1 MTATSIDPESA
12 SAPGPDRLDL
22 DTRLVAAG
30 PGRFELV
37 RPIDAG
43 WWVVNGPNGGYIAAL
58 LQRAMNE
65 TVADGER
72 IPRSLT
78 VHYTSPPIE
87 GPAEIETEV
96 LRSGR
101 SLSSV
106 TARLVQDGKLRAFA
120 VAAISKT
127 RPGEGFVDLVMPEA
141 PPAADLEPFES
152 FLPIHERYD
161 IRFLPGSGRD
171 AGSDHAQTAGWIR
184 LAERGRPLDALLLT
198 GYADALPPA
207 VFALA
212 GGIDRFG
219 PVPTVDLTVHFR
231 SPEVWGRIGPEDHCL
246 AVFRTRLKDG
256 AFLEEDGEIWSADGH
271 LLALSRQLAIGLS

>member
-1 MTATSIDPESA
+1 MTPTSDPTA
-12 SAPGPDRLDL
+12 ADHLDL

-30 PGRFELV
+30 PGRFTLE
-37 RPIDAG
+37 RPVDSS

-58 LQRAMNE
+58 LLRAMQE
-65 TVADGER
+65 TVGDDAR

-78 VHYTSPPIE
+78 VHYTSPPVE

-106 TARLVQDGKLRAFA
+106 TSRLVQEGKLRAFA
-120 VAAISKT
+120 VAAISRT
-127 RPGEGFVDLVMPEA
+127 RAGADFVDLRMPEA
-141 PPAADLEPFES
+141 PPAADLEPFEGL
-152 FLPIHERYD
+152 LPIHDRYE
-161 IRFLPGSGRD
+161 IRFLPGAGRD

-184 LAERGRPLDALLLT
+184 LAAPGRPLDAQLLAA
-198 GYADALPPA
+198 YADALPPA
-207 VFALA
+207 VFSLA

-231 SPEVWGRIGPEDHCL
+231 NPEAWAAIGSDEHCL

-256 AFLEEDGEIWSADGH
+256 AFLEEDGEIWSPDGR